1 MFGKYQLSVLAIAAV
16 AMVIATSISA
26 DEVSAQTT
34 VEPCTADQIESS
46 MSVIGDRL
54 NWDSG
59 DSVQI
64 YVFLENTSDVA
75 CEISY
80 ELKID
85 ETSGLA
91 LSSSTY
97 DWLDNGESVVSLV
110 LKSQTL
116 KPEDQHKRFSAEIRN
131 STLADSKQYRLSG
144 GLKGPNIAAT
154 FKSQPTSRDWRDIWV
169 WGETR
174 KPEARLRN
182 CENSTPVT
190 KHQMNFD
197 RDTSITPLS
206 LSFDCKFGY
215 SLLQAEIAG
224 NDIEQVGLRLLQRN
238 SVSGSGALISYAP
251 YFASPADKESGR
263 YTIVFKDLPKD
274 VPGLRLTMENAGDYE
289 LVPADSRRPEQQAL
303 RELTDAYDIGA
314 ESAFTKGYFIVFG
327 VVLFA
332 LLWLI
337 LIPPRLGGWA
347 SQKYQWKLVGLM
359 WTLMS
364 LALIVG
370 TFALVSWGVSSFS
383 SAIASGN
390 SFSTAYIVGSLLDV
404 FGLLIL
410 LLFVITVARARL
422 SASSNRRNSGTMLPW
437 WLQNPLRTVS
447 GAPSGGG
454 KQERTRRSGGQTYF
468 GMLMGR
474 RQARRNGGRKN
485 SGQTT
490 SIGWN
495 WVVLL
500 VMAGVAATTAST
512 LLTP

>member
-1 MFGKYQLSVLAIAAV
+1 
-16 AMVIATSISA
+16 
-26 DEVSAQTT
+26 
-34 VEPCTADQIESS
+34 
-46 MSVIGDRL
+46 
-54 NWDSG
+54 
-59 DSVQI
+59 
-64 YVFLENTSDVA
+64 
-75 CEISY
+75 
-80 ELKID
+80 
-85 ETSGLA
+85 
-91 LSSSTY
+91 
-97 DWLDNGESVVSLV
+97 
-110 LKSQTL
+110 
-116 KPEDQHKRFSAEIRN
+116 
-131 STLADSKQYRLSG
+131 
-144 GLKGPNIAAT
+144 
-154 FKSQPTSRDWRDIWV
+154 
-169 WGETR
+169 
-174 KPEARLRN
+174 
-182 CENSTPVT
+182 
-190 KHQMNFD
+190 
-197 RDTSITPLS
+197 
-206 LSFDCKFGY
+206 
-215 SLLQAEIAG
+215 
-224 NDIEQVGLRLLQRN
+224 
-238 SVSGSGALISYAP
+238 
-251 YFASPADKESGR
+251 
-263 YTIVFKDLPKD
+263 
-274 VPGLRLTMENAGDYE
+274 
-289 LVPADSRRPEQQAL
+289 
-303 RELTDAYDIGA
+303 
-314 ESAFTKGYFIVFG
+314 
-327 VVLFA
+327 
-332 LLWLI
+332 
-337 LIPPRLGGWA
+337 
-347 SQKYQWKLVGLM
+347 
-359 WTLMS
+359 MS